1 VPEGCITGGR
11 HQGDR
16 GSSTLTGAMAFTPA
30 AALSSPPFVASS
42 SVAFGV
48 IFGIFV
54 AALLVL
60 IVIVVLWALRRDRAG
75 RALWRQRQQEGGAA
89 GSNGARPPRP

>member
-1 VPEGCITGGR
+1 MA
-11 HQGDR
+11 
-16 GSSTLTGAMAFTPA
+16 LTPV
-30 AALSSPPFVASS
+30 LPSLPLVASS
-42 SVAFGV
+42 SVAFGI

-60 IVIVVLWALRRDRAG
+60 IVIVVLWAVRRDRAG

-89 GSNGARPPRP
+89 ESNGSQPPRP

>member
-1 VPEGCITGGR
+1 
-11 HQGDR
+11 
-16 GSSTLTGAMAFTPA
+16 MAFAPA
-30 AALSSPPFVASS
+30 ALLPAVPALPLVASD

-60 IVIVVLWALRRDRAG
+60 VVIVVLWAVRRDRAG
-75 RALWRQRQQEGGAA
+75 RALWRQRHQEGGAA
-89 GSNGARPPRP
+89 GSNGAQPPRP

>member
-1 VPEGCITGGR
+1 
-11 HQGDR
+11 
-16 GSSTLTGAMAFTPA
+16 MAFAPA
-30 AALSSPPFVASS
+30 DVLPAVLSMPIVASS

-60 IVIVVLWALRRDRAG
+60 TVIVVLWAVRRDRAG
-75 RALWRQRQQEGGAA
+75 RALWRERHQEGGTA
-89 GSNGARPPRP
+89 GSNGAPPPRP